1 MGARDATTRVEAARR
16 LCYSDPMAEPIRNPK
31 TTPPS
36 SRFAWLF
43 EAKLTPG
50 IAALFFVALAI
61 MCAAA
66 AGIGYVVQNQRQTAV
81 RR

>member
-1 MGARDATTRVEAARR
+1 MGAPRATTRVEAARR
-16 LCYSDPMAEPIRNPK
+16 LCYSDPMAEPIRDPK
-31 TTPPS
+31 TTKLS
-36 SRFAWLF
+36 ARFARLF

-50 IAALFFVALAI
+50 IAMLFFVALAI

-66 AGIGYVVQNQRQTAV
+66 AGIGYVAQNLRHTEI